1 VSERLI
7 PQPVGLNAEF
17 YAHAAAGRLQFQR
30 CDACATWRHPP
41 RYLCAACGAEDWSW
55 QPSTSR
61 GRVFTWTVTHRPID
75 PAFEPPYAIVVVETD
90 EGVRVVGNLRDLDP
104 AALSI
109 DLPVEIVLEHANDA
123 VALLAFRPASAA
135 RAQ

>member
-17 YAHAAAGRLQFQR
+17 YAHAAAGRLHFQR
-30 CDACATWRHPP
+30 CGACATWRHPP
-41 RYLCAACGAEDWSW
+41 RYLCAVCGSGEWSW

-104 AALSI
+104 AALAI
-109 DLPVEIVLEHANDA
+109 DLPVEIVLEPANES
-123 VALLAFRPASAA
+123 VALLAFRPVSATGM
-135 RAQ
+135 